1 MGDHLKA
8 VISIETA
15 LKHHIRPV
23 LDGDKIDLR
32 KTEGHE
38 QANKDD
44 VALVMEI
51 LKANKAEL
59 LEFLTSR
66 ETIQGILQLSQ
77 QKLIRDQE
85 QFFQDMEWWDKL
97 ERVYEA
103 VWPLDE
109 CVNGDDQ
116 CPDNAIVRC
125 SYCVATGISKRI
137 EE

>member
-23 LDGDKIDLR
+23 LEGDQIRLL
-32 KTEGHE
+32 KTDGHE

-59 LEFLTSR
+59 MEFLTSK

-109 CVNGDDQ
+109 CITGDDR

-125 SYCVATGISKRI
+125 SYCAAAGISKRI

>member
-23 LDGDKIDLR
+23 LEGDKIDLQ

-59 LEFLTSR
+59 MEFLTSK
-66 ETIQGILQLSQ
+66 ETIRGILQLSQ

-109 CVNGDDQ
+109 CITGDDQ

-125 SYCVATGISKRI
+125 SYCAAAGISQRM

>member
-23 LDGDKIDLR
+23 LDGDKIDLQ
-32 KTEGHE
+32 KTLGHE

-51 LKANKAEL
+51 LKANKTEL
-59 LEFLTSR
+59 IEFLTSK
-66 ETIQGILQLSQ
+66 ETIRGILQLSQ

-109 CVNGDDQ
+109 CITGDDR

-125 SYCVATGISKRI
+125 SYCAAAGISKRI

>member
-23 LDGDKIDLR
+23 LEGDQIHLL

-44 VALVMEI
+44 VALVTKI

-66 ETIQGILQLSQ
+66 TTVQGILQLSQ
-77 QKLIRDQE
+77 QKLIQDQA
-85 QFFQDMEWWDKL
+85 QFFRDMEGWDKL

-103 VWPLDE
+103 VWPLDGCITE
-109 CVNGDDQ
+109 DDR

-125 SYCVATGISKRI
+125 SYCAAAGISKTV

>member
-23 LDGDKIDLR
+23 LEGDKIDLR
-32 KTEGHE
+32 KTDGHE
-38 QANKDD
+38 QANKAD

-59 LEFLTSR
+59 MEFLTSK

-97 ERVYEA
+97 ERVY
-103 VWPLDE
+103 
-109 CVNGDDQ
+109 
-116 CPDNAIVRC
+116 
-125 SYCVATGISKRI
+125 
-137 EE
+137 

>member
-23 LDGDKIDLR
+23 LEGDQIRLL
-32 KTEGHE
+32 KTDGHE

-51 LKANKAEL
+51 LKANKPEL
-59 LEFLTSR
+59 MEFLTSK
-66 ETIQGILQLSQ
+66 ETIHGILQLSQ
-77 QKLIRDQE
+77 QTLKRDQE

-109 CVNGDDQ
+109 CITGDDR

-125 SYCVATGISKRI
+125 SYCAAAGISKRI

>member
-23 LDGDKIDLR
+23 LDGDKIDLQ
-32 KTEGHE
+32 KTLGHE

-59 LEFLTSR
+59 MEFLTSK
-66 ETIQGILQLSQ
+66 ETIRGILQLSQ

-85 QFFQDMEWWDKL
+85 QFLKDMEWWDKL

-109 CVNGDDQ
+109 CITGDDR

-125 SYCVATGISKRI
+125 SYCAAAGISQRM
-137 EE
+137 ED

>member
-23 LDGDKIDLR
+23 LDGDKIDLQ
-32 KTEGHE
+32 KTLGHE

-59 LEFLTSR
+59 MEFLTSK
-66 ETIQGILQLSQ
+66 ETIRGILQLSQ

-109 CVNGDDQ
+109 CITGDDR

-125 SYCVATGISKRI
+125 SYCAAAGISKRI

>member
-23 LDGDKIDLR
+23 LDGDKIDLQ

-51 LKANKAEL
+51 LKANKTEL
-59 LEFLTSR
+59 IEFLTSK
-66 ETIQGILQLSQ
+66 ETIRGILQLSQ

-109 CVNGDDQ
+109 CITGDDR

-125 SYCVATGISKRI
+125 SYCAAAGISQRM

>member
-15 LKHHIRPV
+15 RKHHIRPV
-23 LDGDKIDLR
+23 LDGDKIDLQ
-32 KTEGHE
+32 KTLGHE

-51 LKANKAEL
+51 LKANKTEL
-59 LEFLTSR
+59 IEFLTSK

-109 CVNGDDQ
+109 CITGDDR

-125 SYCVATGISKRI
+125 SYCAAAGISQRM